1 MGNIYSD
8 ANNNVERK
16 RPVSASAVVR
26 IVIWSVVFCLLTGLF
41 ALAMFREIFGHG
53 GISLG
58 FGGYY
63 YDDDGFSIGNGTTE
77 RTITELNIDWV
88 AGDVTVALSDGDRV
102 EIFEDYDGT
111 EANRLRWKVRGSEL
125 IVKFREPTWFGE
137 GHADDEK
144 KLTVL
149 IPASMADDLD
159 EIQIET
165 VFSSQNIGVSA
176 RELDVSSVSGQVTV
190 VGNYRTVDVETVSG
204 HVKFAGDFR
213 NANFESVSARVDVAL
228 QKQADSLDMDT
239 VSGDLT
245 VILPDSTTG
254 FRVDTDS
261 VSGYTDIRG
270 FDCGSS
276 NRWGDGSME
285 IHMESVSGKLLIEK
299 EITN

>member
-111 EANRLRWKVRGSEL
+111 DANRLRWKVRGSEL
-125 IVKFREPTWFGE
+125 IVKFRKPTWFDE
-137 GHADDEK
+137 GYVDDEK
-144 KLTVL
+144 KLMVL

-165 VFSSQNIGVSA
+165 VFSNQNIGVSA

-190 VGNYRTVDVETVSG
+190 VGNYRTVDIETVSG

-213 NANFESVSARVDVAL
+213 NANFESVSARVDVTL
-228 QKQADSLDMDT
+228 QKQAVSLDMDT

-245 VILPDSTTG
+245 VVLPDSTTG